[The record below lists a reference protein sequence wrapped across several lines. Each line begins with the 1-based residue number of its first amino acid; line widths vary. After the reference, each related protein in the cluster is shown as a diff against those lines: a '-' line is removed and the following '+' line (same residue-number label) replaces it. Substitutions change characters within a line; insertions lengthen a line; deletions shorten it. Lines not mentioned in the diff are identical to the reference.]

1 MMSERLE
8 TPIYPVARAPS
19 GKSAAIARDLASLVV
34 SATLTP
40 GTLLPTENELTQS
53 HAASRPIVREAIR
66 LLGGAGLVETRH
78 GVGSIVNPPRLWN
91 VFDPIVLAA
100 HLDNRNL
107 PAIVGELLDLRRTVE
122 VESVGMAA
130 RRITP
135 SELASLRAS
144 VDRMGAHLDD
154 PERTAHADFAFHE
167 TIIEAAG
174 NRFFD
179 GILRYVRAALWEGRQ
194 LTSHGGGLRGRTQAF
209 EHHRAIL
216 AAVEARDPERARAAM
231 EEHLAVAASDLRRVV
246 LASGLDPAD
255 ASPGESD
262 AAEVAA

>member
-1 MMSERLE
+1 MSKRAMAP
-8 TPIYPVARAPS
+8 TPSAVRAPS
-19 GKSAAIARDLASLVV
+19 GKSTAIARDLASLVV
-34 SATLTP
+34 SARLTP
-40 GTLLPTENELTQS
+40 GTLLPTENELTQR

-107 PAIVGELLDLRRTVE
+107 PAIVGELLDLRRIVE
-122 VESVGMAA
+122 VESAGIAA
-130 RRITP
+130 TRITP
-135 SELASLRAS
+135 TELVALRGWF
-144 VDRMGAHLDD
+144 DRMGSHLDD
-154 PERTAHADFAFHE
+154 AERTAHADFEFHE

-179 GILRYVRAALWEGRQ
+179 GIVRYVRAALWEGRQ
-194 LTSHGGGLRGRTQAF
+194 LTSRGGGLTGRAQAH

-216 AAVEARDPERARAAM
+216 SALEARDPERARAAM
-231 EEHLAVAASDLRRVV
+231 REHMALSAVDLQRVV
-246 LASGLDPAD
+246 TAAAAGPMAPDPA
-255 ASPGESD
+255 E
-262 AAEVAA
+262 AAA

>member
-1 MMSERLE
+1 MPDRLQ
-8 TPIYPVARAPS
+8 TATYPVARVAS
-19 GKSAAIARDLASLVV
+19 GKSAAIARDLASQVV

-40 GTLLPTENELTQS
+40 GTLLPPENELTQS

-130 RRITP
+130 LRITP
-135 SELASLRAS
+135 TALAALRAS
-144 VDRMGAHLDD
+144 LDRMGAHLDD
-154 PERTAHADFAFHE
+154 PELTAHADFTFHE

-179 GILRYVRAALWEGRQ
+179 GIVRYVRAALWEGRQ
-194 LTSHGGGLRGRTQAF
+194 LTSRGGGLRGRTRAF
-209 EHHRAIL
+209 EHHRAIF
-216 AAVEARDPERARAAM
+216 AAVEARDSERARAAM
-231 EEHLAVAASDLRRVV
+231 DEHLALAASDLRRVV
-246 LASGLDPAD
+246 LASALDPAEV
-255 ASPGESD
+255 SPRNGD